1 MQPAMDG
8 SLWRYV
14 AAVRSVPELDRT
26 AELALAQRFKAT
38 GDPAA
43 REALIRAHLRYV
55 VAIAL
60 KYRRYRT
67 SLADLIAEGNH
78 GLLHA
83 LDKFEPDRGNRFV
96 TYAAYWIRAY
106 MLGAAI
112 KSWNMVGGGGVMRSK
127 LFFKLR
133 RERARIRNLYGE
145 GEAADAVLAE
155 RLGVTPE
162 SLARSLMQ
170 LEANDV
176 TLDAPANGDSGAR
189 LIDVLPALDPSQE
202 DVAIDGE
209 SHVHAREAIDR
220 ALVGLDERER
230 YIVEHRLMADATDAI
245 ALAEL
250 GRRFGVSRERARQL
264 EARLKRKLKLR
275 ILAHGQ
281 ASGVDFSEL
290 GSAA

>member
-1 MQPAMDG
+1 METAHDA
-8 SLWRYV
+8 SLWRYMTL
-14 AAVRSVPELDRT
+14 VRSVPELEKT
-26 AELALAQRFKAT
+26 TELELARRFKET
-38 GDPAA
+38 GDLEA
-43 REALIRAHLRYV
+43 RETLVRAHLRYV

-60 KYRRYRT
+60 KYRRYRA

-83 LDKFEPDRGNRFV
+83 LEKFDPDRGNRFV

-127 LFFKLR
+127 LFFKFR
-133 RERARIRNLYGE
+133 RERVRIRNLHGE
-145 GEAADAVLAE
+145 GESADALLAE

-162 SLARSLMQ
+162 V
-170 LEANDV
+170 LERMLTRLDANDLA
-176 TLDAPANGDSGAR
+176 LDAPANGDSGAR

-202 DVAIDGE
+202 EVAIGSE
-209 SHVHAREAIDR
+209 SEFHARQAVGL
-220 ALVGLDERER
+220 ALEGLDERER
-230 YIVEHRLMADATDAI
+230 YIVEHRLMADPSDAI
-245 ALAEL
+245 ALAEV

-264 EARLKRKLKLR
+264 EARVKRKLRTK

-281 ASGVDFSEL
+281 ANGVDFSEL